1 MTQKSTKNIHLEF
14 HHKHHILHYHQ
25 DLSEKENCNQKNGQ
39 REPQI
44 SMTSP
49 VIKPENSETE
59 VKGNE
64 TTGIGDIYILKE
76 YKLEFQL

>member
-1 MTQKSTKNIHLEF
+1 MS
-14 HHKHHILHYHQ
+14 Q

-64 TTGIGDIYILKE
+64 TTGIVFVIWMEKGIEKKKHE
-76 YKLEFQL
+76 KGYKFVWCK